1 MSNIGKEFSLL
12 LIVFLAVSNLINIE
26 SASAQ
31 TMHKPSVPE
40 FTLKLIDN
48 SYDVAPTTK
57 VNPYTGKTETSRG
70 YHVKCDPEIDIII
83 KNQPFTGLYYQVQ
96 TKGHFSQ
103 DWRTIG
109 GWRMEAGDNI
119 ENQYNQYQR
128 QNYSDQYTI
137 LRYDYNGNLPSE
149 GQMDF
154 QVEALIGSVTVGG
167 DSDHSA
173 LYNIFYPTYTF
184 SGVTS
189 GWSDT
194 QTISISS
201 FPFDIISLLVIAFI
215 IIATVSAVAIVVLLH
230 FRKHP
235 KVPPPP

>member
-1 MSNIGKEFSLL
+1 MGDIGKDISLL
-12 LIVFLAVSNLINIE
+12 LVVFLVVSNLIIIE

-31 TMHKPSVPE
+31 IMHKPSVPE

-83 KNQPFTGLYYQVQ
+83 KNQPFTDLYYQVQ

-109 GWRMEAGDNI
+109 GWRMVAGDNL

-149 GQMDF
+149 GQIDIRV
-154 QVEALIGSVTVGG
+154 QALIGYPVYIQYGSYSFNGTA
-167 DSDHSA
+167 SDWS
-173 LYNIFYPTYTF
+173 NI
-184 SGVTS
+184 
-189 GWSDT
+189 
-194 QTISISS
+194 QTIDMANDAVLI
-201 FPFDIISLLVIAFI
+201 I
-215 IIATVSAVAIVVLLH
+215 IIAAIVLISVTLSVLL
-230 FRKHP
+230 FRSHRKIV
-235 KVPPPP
+235 KS